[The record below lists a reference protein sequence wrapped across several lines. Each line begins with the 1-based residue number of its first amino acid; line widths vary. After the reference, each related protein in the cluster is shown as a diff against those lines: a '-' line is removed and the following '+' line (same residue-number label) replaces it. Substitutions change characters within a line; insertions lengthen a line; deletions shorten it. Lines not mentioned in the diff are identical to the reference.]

1 MRRFALLALLAILWG
16 CAKTVLVPVPPR
28 VDLSRYGTLGV
39 VEFSSNAGR
48 GIEAQATRRFEEQLQ
63 AAQPGTPL
71 VELGGREAVLA
82 SVGGTRFDSE
92 TVRRV
97 GEKYRVD
104 AVFVGELAYSRPKTD
119 VRVTDISRLE
129 GDVRAEMR
137 GDISAR
143 LLEAR
148 SGASVW
154 SGSAWAKR
162 QIGRVSVSEHGVRAK
177 TSTADPREEMV
188 PALVYHLTGDFRPST
203 VRRRVK

>member
-1 MRRFALLALLAILWG
+1 MRKFALLAMLAILWG

-39 VEFSSNAGR
+39 VEFSSNADR
-48 GIEAQATRRFEEQLQ
+48 GIAAQATRRFEEQVQ
-63 AAQPGTPL
+63 TAQPGTPL
-71 VELGGREAVLA
+71 LELGGREAVLA
-82 SVGGTRFDSE
+82 SVGGTRFDPE

-104 AVFVGELAYSRPKTD
+104 AVFVGEIAYSRPKTD

-129 GDVRAEMR
+129 GDVRSEMR

-143 LLEAR
+143 LLEVR

-154 SGSAWAKR
+154 SGSAWATQ
-162 QIGRVSVSEHGVRAK
+162 QIGRVSVSEYGVRAN
-177 TSTADPREEMV
+177 TSTGDPREDMV

-203 VRRRVK
+203 VRRRVE